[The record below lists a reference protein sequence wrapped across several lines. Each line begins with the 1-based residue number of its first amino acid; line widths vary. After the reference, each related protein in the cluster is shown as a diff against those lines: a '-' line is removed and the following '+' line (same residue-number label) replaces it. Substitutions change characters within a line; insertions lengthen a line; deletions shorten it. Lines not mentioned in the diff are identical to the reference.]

1 MKASRKILWWYF
13 CILTAV
19 LGLVSCMEEKTMS
32 VNNVVEKPLLA
43 DAVVY
48 LAGGCFWGVEQY
60 FALVPGVQDALS
72 GYSQGTVIEPSY
84 QEVCTGSTGHTE
96 TVQVRYD
103 SSVVSLKHLLNLYF
117 DIIDP
122 YSLNK
127 QGNDRGTQYRTGIYY
142 TNEADG
148 QVARNFI
155 AEKQAATQRKIVVE
169 VEPVQNFFPAEE
181 YHQDYLEKNPFG
193 YCHIS
198 RDKFRKAATSVDT
211 SLLHQL
217 GEPVESADSIESI
230 DSAES
235 IDSIESF
242 DSTESADKTSSLP
255 SLEQGRYSRP
265 SDEVLQEKL
274 SPLQYEVAI
283 HAATERPFFNEFWD
297 SHQEGLYVDIATG
310 EPLFLSTD
318 KFDSGCGWPSFTQPI
333 APQLVRELVD
343 RSHGMVRTEVR
354 SRSGDIHLGHVF
366 DDGPLATGGLRYCI
380 NSASLRFIPKNQM
393 ESAGYGDLLPLLD

>member
-1 MKASRKILWWYF
+1 MKVLGKNLWWYF
-13 CILTAV
+13 FTFATV

-32 VNNVVEKPLLA
+32 LNNSMEKALTS

-60 FALVPGVQDALS
+60 FALVSGVVDALS
-72 GYSQGTVIEPSY
+72 GYSQGTVVEPSY
-84 QEVCTGSTGHTE
+84 QEVCTGATGHTE

-148 QVARNFI
+148 QIARDFI
-155 AEKQAATQRKIVVE
+155 AEKQAATQKKIVVE
-169 VEPVQNFFPAEE
+169 VEPVQNFFPAED

-211 SLLHQL
+211 SLIPQL
-217 GEPVESADSIESI
+217 VESAEAPDSPET
-230 DSAES
+230 AL
-235 IDSIESF
+235 
-242 DSTESADKTSSLP
+242 SLP

-274 SPLQYEVAI
+274 SPVQYEVAV

-297 SHQEGLYVDIATG
+297 SHEEGLYVDIATG

-318 KFDSGCGWPSFTQPI
+318 KFDSGCGWPSFTKPI
-333 APQLVRELVD
+333 TPELVRELVD

-366 DDGPLATGGLRYCI
+366 DDGPLVSGGLRYCI
-380 NSASLRFIPKNQM
+380 NSASLRFVPKNEM
-393 ESAGYGDLLPLLD
+393 EAAGYGDLLPLLD

>member
-32 VNNVVEKPLLA
+32 ANNVVEKPLAA

-72 GYSQGTVIEPSY
+72 GYSQGTVMEPSY
-84 QEVCTGSTGHTE
+84 QEVCTGTTGHTE

-148 QVARNFI
+148 QVARDFI
-155 AEKQAATQRKIVVE
+155 AEKQATTQRKIVVE

-211 SLLHQL
+211 SLVPNL
-217 GEPVESADSIESI
+217 
-230 DSAES
+230 
-235 IDSIESF
+235 
-242 DSTESADKTSSLP
+242 TETAHSDKAVSQLP
-255 SLEQGRYSRP
+255 SLEQARYPRP
-265 SDEVLQEKL
+265 SDVVLQKKL
-274 SPLQYEVAI
+274 SPLQYEVAVN
-283 HAATERPFFNEFWD
+283 AATERPFFNEFWD
-297 SHQEGLYVDIATG
+297 NHEEGLYVDIATG
-310 EPLFLSTD
+310 EPLFLSTH

-333 APQLVRELVD
+333 ALELVTELVD

-366 DDGPLATGGLRYCI
+366 DDGPLAAGGLRYCI
-380 NSASLRFIPKNQM
+380 NSASLQFIPKSQM
-393 ESAGYGDLLPLLD
+393 EAAGYGDLISLLN

>member
-1 MKASRKILWWYF
+1 MKVLGKNLWWYF
-13 CILTAV
+13 FTFATV

-32 VNNVVEKPLLA
+32 LNNSMEKALTS

-60 FALVPGVQDALS
+60 FALVSGVVDALS
-72 GYSQGTVIEPSY
+72 GYSQGTVVEPSY
-84 QEVCTGSTGHTE
+84 QEVCTGATGHTE

-148 QVARNFI
+148 QIARDFI
-155 AEKQAATQRKIVVE
+155 AEKQAATQKKIVVE
-169 VEPVQNFFPAEE
+169 VEPVQNFFPAED

-211 SLLHQL
+211 SLIPQL
-217 GEPVESADSIESI
+217 VESAEAPDSPET
-230 DSAES
+230 AL
-235 IDSIESF
+235 
-242 DSTESADKTSSLP
+242 SLP

-274 SPLQYEVAI
+274 SPVQYEVAV

-297 SHQEGLYVDIATG
+297 SHEEGLYVDIATG

-318 KFDSGCGWPSFTQPI
+318 KFDSGCGWPSFTKPI
-333 APQLVRELVD
+333 TPELVRELVD

-366 DDGPLATGGLRYCI
+366 DDGPLVSGGLRYCI
-380 NSASLRFIPKNQM
+380 NSASLAFVPKSQM
-393 ESAGYGDLLPLLD
+393 EAAGYGDLLPLLD

>member
-1 MKASRKILWWYF
+1 MKVLGKNLWWYF
-13 CILTAV
+13 FTFATV

-32 VNNVVEKPLLA
+32 LNNSMEKALTS

-60 FALVPGVQDALS
+60 FALVPGVLDAVS
-72 GYSQGTVIEPSY
+72 GYSQGTVENPSY
-84 QEVCTGSTGHTE
+84 QEVCTGQTGHTE
-96 TVQVRYD
+96 TVQVVYD
-103 SSVVSLKHLLNLYF
+103 SSVVSLNHLLNLYF

-122 YSLNK
+122 YSINK
-127 QGNDRGTQYRTGIYY
+127 QGNDRGPQYRTGIYY

-148 QVARNFI
+148 QIARDFI
-155 AEKQAATQRKIVVE
+155 AEKQAATQKKIVVE
-169 VEPVQNFFPAEE
+169 VEPVKNFFPAEE

-211 SLLHQL
+211 SLIPQL
-217 GEPVESADSIESI
+217 VESAEAPDSPET
-230 DSAES
+230 AL
-235 IDSIESF
+235 
-242 DSTESADKTSSLP
+242 SLP

-274 SPLQYEVAI
+274 SPVQYEVAV

-297 SHQEGLYVDIATG
+297 SHEEGLYVDIATG

-318 KFDSGCGWPSFTQPI
+318 KFDSGCGWPSFTKPI
-333 APQLVRELVD
+333 TPELVRELVD

-366 DDGPLATGGLRYCI
+366 DDGPLAAGGLRYCI
-380 NSASLRFIPKNQM
+380 NSASLRFVPKNQM
-393 ESAGYGDLLPLLD
+393 EAAGYGDLLPLLD